1 MHLTDTNIIKNDIEK
16 WIEEFLS
23 ISSPVFNNLPPCPY
37 AKRAWRDKK
46 VLVLSETIN
55 KYKIKVALDTLDV
68 VIYAFDPD
76 KITPDELYD
85 IANDINQSDQEMVAL
100 DDHPL
105 VEEKVEG
112 QILNQGKYALLF
124 IQNRNKLTEARKS
137 LRDLGYYNF
146 WTSDY
151 LKEVLS
157 M

>member
-16 WIEEFLS
+16 WIDECLS

-68 VIYAFDPD
+68 VIYAFDSD

-105 VEEKVEG
+105 VEEKVED

-124 IQNRNKLTEARKS
+124 IQNRNKLAEARKS